1 MTLTLWL
8 ATLATIIAIDSL
20 LIGNNALLVGISL
33 KKLSAEK
40 RVRAALIVA
49 LIATV
54 FSVLLAV
61 SASWA
66 VTNIPY
72 FLVIAGLALVVVGLH
87 TAHANVVELRSEK
100 KEVVAKSASVSVA
113 SAVVGALI
121 GNSVASIENA
131 IVIGTLAD
139 GSLSL
144 IVAAVAI
151 SSVLIAFGSQL
162 FVKLLA
168 KYPRIPFFGGIAL
181 SFLGLYFTVKA
192 LV

>member
-8 ATLATIIAIDSL
+8 ATLATIIALDSL

>member
-40 RVRAALIVA
+40 RARAALIVA

>member
-8 ATLATIIAIDSL
+8 ATLATIIALDSL

-100 KEVVAKSASVSVA
+100 KEVVAKSASVSVT